1 MTDGLPTSNGKPV
14 GKRGLLCHSCPWQAS
29 PTRSV
34 PPRPP
39 EPSYSEISSFSSQK
53 AAPDRLDQQA
63 VDIGPQLRRGI
74 GDQRTAAAHL
84 VEGDAVFLPEIGRAQ
99 V

>member
-14 GKRGLLCHSCPWQAS
+14 GKRGLLCHSGPGQAS

-39 EPSYSEISSFSSQK
+39 EPSYSEISSFFSQK

-63 VDIGPQLRRGI
+63 VDIGPHLRRGI
-74 GDQRTAAAHL
+74 GDQRPAAAPL
-84 VEGDAVFLPEIGRAQ
+84 EIGRASGRERVCQ
-99 V
+99 EV